1 MTIKQAIE
9 KAIDGGYDYGE
20 LFDTLVT
27 PHKRIVGDD
36 GGLILLED
44 DGIVIGTLDKEKYL
58 LSPEFW
64 MSLGKAMGWGGDVT
78 RTACDHHE
86 VYICND
92 CNLFFETYNNEKHP
106 EIIGYRHV
114 GCPEGKEYISRW
126 HSFVDHLADR
136 GTPESFFEIV

>member
-64 MSLGKAMGWGGDVT
+64 MSLGKAMGWCEYAVCIHDGKMN
-78 RTACDHHE
+78 C
-86 VYICND
+86 
-92 CNLFFETYNNEKHP
+92 FEKNHWA
-106 EIIGYRHV
+106 GYMGEWKWKWHRFV
-114 GCPEGKEYISRW
+114 DALSEGKS
-126 HSFVDHLADR
+126 
-136 GTPESFFEIV
+136 PEDFFNEL